1 MAIEGVRMSVD
12 TYNLLLGAATK
23 VCTKPAGIKTKKQK
37 NGWTMCSTVRRLIEL
52 ADAQAGRC
60 AEAVERYDSGEG
72 GAGQRDIRHHAAVL
86 QGTFLLLPP
95 PLRLIRT
102 IVYRDSSCI
111 LNVAFGLISC
121 RSYWEIQQRCSSC
134 TMRWSRS

>member
-1 MAIEGVRMSVD
+1 
-12 TYNLLLGAATK
+12 
-23 VCTKPAGIKTKKQK
+23 
-37 NGWTMCSTVRRLIEL
+37 
-52 ADAQAGRC
+52 
-60 AEAVERYDSGEG
+60 
-72 GAGQRDIRHHAAVL
+72 
-86 QGTFLLLPP
+86 LLPP